1 MTPGPAPEPT
11 SAPIF
16 SLPTVKPGPDPA
28 EAEYPYVKVI
38 TDTQGEAIDD
48 GREIDLR
55 EKDENGEYRHYIIRL
70 IDNTEH
76 KFDTS
81 RYFV

>member
-1 MTPGPAPEPT
+1 VLKPT
-11 SAPIF
+11 A
-16 SLPTVKPGPDPA
+16 DPA

-38 TDTQGEAIDD
+38 TDTEGGPIDN

-55 EKDENGEYRHYIIRL
+55 EKDENGEYRNYIVRL